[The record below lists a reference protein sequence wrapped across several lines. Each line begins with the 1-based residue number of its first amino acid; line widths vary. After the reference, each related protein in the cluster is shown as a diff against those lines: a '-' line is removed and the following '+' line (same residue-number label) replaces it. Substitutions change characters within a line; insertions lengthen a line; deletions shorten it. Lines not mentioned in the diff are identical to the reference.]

1 MDTMLLQEINQMR
14 ADLMYM
20 VEQGLS
26 VQDLVVVEKSQALD
40 ALITVYLKNQAGY
53 CVGVKG

>member
-53 CVGVKG
+53 CVGVQG

>member
-40 ALITVYLKNQAGY
+40 VLITVYLKNQAGY
-53 CVGVKG
+53 CVGVQG